1 MLSPMAIKAVTLD
14 AYGTL
19 LQDEDLTL
27 IPRRIVDDHRLRVSV
42 DEVLRMWIDLYHE
55 ATQQSPF
62 RTLRTIQAEI
72 LSHVMRRHGVTAPA
86 TPYVEQYFEITTRVS
101 LYPET
106 LPALR
111 ALGAVPI
118 VILSNA
124 DAEHTAAW
132 TFDWPVQHV
141 VISEAVGAYKP
152 HPRMFETALERL
164 KLAPSEVLHV
174 GDSQVDDL
182 KGGKAAGLRV
192 AWLNRRGRSRL
203 PGIPAPDFEIR
214 DLTELPRL
222 LSR

>member
-1 MLSPMAIKAVTLD
+1 VIKAVTLD

-27 IPRRIVDDHRLRVSV
+27 IPRRIVDDHRLTVSV

-72 LSHVMRRHGVTAPA
+72 LGRVLRQHGVTTPA

-106 LPALR
+106 LPTLR
-111 ALGAVPI
+111 ALAAVPTVI
-118 VILSNA
+118 VSNA

-132 TFDWPVQHV
+132 TFDWPVKHV
-141 VISEAVGAYKP
+141 VISEAVRAYKP
-152 HPRMFETALERL
+152 HPRMFETALEQL

-182 KGGKAAGLRV
+182 RGAKAAGLRV

-214 DLTELPRL
+214 DLMELPGL
-222 LSR
+222 LPATA

>member
-1 MLSPMAIKAVTLD
+1 MIKAVTLD

-27 IPRRIVDDHRLRVSV
+27 IPRRIVADHKLTVSV

-72 LSHVMRRHGVTAPA
+72 LGRVLRQQGVTAPA
-86 TPYVEQYFEITTRVS
+86 MPYVDQFFAITTHVTP
-101 LYPET
+101 YPET
-106 LPALR
+106 LPTLR
-111 ALGAVPI
+111 ALGAVPTAI
-118 VILSNA
+118 VSNA

-132 TFDWPVQHV
+132 TFDWPVKHV
-141 VISEAVGAYKP
+141 IISETVRAYKP
-152 HPRMFETALERL
+152 DPRMFETALEQL
-164 KLAPSEVLHV
+164 KLAPHEVLHV

-182 KGGKAAGLRV
+182 QGAKAAGLRV
-192 AWLNRRGRSRL
+192 VWLNRRGRSRL

-214 DLTELPRL
+214 DLSQLPAL
-222 LSR
+222 LAATA